1 MTNRKELLQVA
12 RLSTR
17 SLSEVTGL
25 LEDFV
30 AGRLHED
37 GGFVDRGGRPDLYYT
52 VFGLACMEALMME
65 IPCKRIAPWLARFG
79 DGTNLDL
86 VHLCALARSWCAIG
100 KPNPHTDAMTAHLL
114 SYRTPDGGFNAE
126 RGAEHA
132 TTYGNFLVLAAL
144 QDLDRLDALTAP
156 QMLAATCT
164 ALRSR
169 DGGFANEPDMPVG
182 NTPAV
187 AAAEFVMRTVG
198 DGPPRN
204 AASWLLEKSYGAG
217 GFFAIP
223 AAPMPD
229 LLSTATAL
237 HALSG
242 MGVGIDPIREDCLD
256 FVDSLW
262 VNRGGFFGNWGDDKL
277 DLEYTF
283 YGLLALGHLSL

>member
-1 MTNRKELLQVA
+1 VTNRKEMLQVA

-17 SLSEVTGL
+17 SLSDGTELVK
-25 LEDFV
+25 EFV
-30 AGRLHED
+30 SGQLHAD
-37 GGFVDRGGRPDLYYT
+37 GGFIDRGGRPDLYYT
-52 VFGLACMEALMME
+52 VFGLACMEALMMA
-65 IPCKRIAPWLARFG
+65 IPAERIAPWLARFE
-79 DGTNLDL
+79 DGADLDL

-100 KPNPHTDAMTAHLL
+100 KENPHADAMTAHLL

-126 RGAEHA
+126 LGAEHA

-156 QMLAATCT
+156 HMLAATCA

-169 DGGFANEPDMPVG
+169 DGGFANGPDMPVG
-182 NTPAV
+182 NTPAI
-187 AAAEFVMRTVG
+187 AAAELVMRTVG
-198 DGPPRN
+198 DGPPRD

-242 MGVGIDPIREDCLD
+242 MGVAIDPIREDCLD
-256 FVDSLW
+256 FIDSLW